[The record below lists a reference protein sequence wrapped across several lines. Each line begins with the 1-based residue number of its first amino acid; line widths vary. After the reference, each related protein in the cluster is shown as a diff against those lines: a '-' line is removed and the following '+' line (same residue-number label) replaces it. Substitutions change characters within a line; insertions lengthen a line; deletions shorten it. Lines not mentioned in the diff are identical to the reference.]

1 MSGLSASVV
10 TAALA
15 GANGPVSMTELV
27 ERVQASTEVASS
39 EIRGKVLSM
48 IPQAVT
54 LTPDRRL
61 TLKAE

>member
-1 MSGLSASVV
+1 MSGLSASAV

-15 GANGPVSMTELV
+15 GADGPVSMTELV
-27 ERVQASTEVASS
+27 ERVQASTEAGSS

-54 LTPDRRL
+54 LTRDRRL
-61 TLKAE
+61 TLKTE